1 MKRKQVKHVRVSKLG
16 KAFTAGSQQAKKMGA
31 KALHA
36 TGKAIKYG
44 APVVG
49 GIVMGAARAIGP
61 MNTLKLGWALAHG
74 KIKPKDWKLKT
85 AALTGGKAA
94 AGMFVATLTTE
105 AAFSALNALAER
117 RAREQW
123 KARK

>member
-1 MKRKQVKHVRVSKLG
+1 MKRRQIKHTRTSKYG
-16 KAFTAGSQQAKKMGA
+16 KVFQAGSQQAKKIAG
-31 KALHA
+31 KAIRA

-49 GIVMGAARAIGP
+49 GVVLGAARAIGP

-74 KIKPKDWKLKT
+74 KIKPHDWALKT
-85 AALTGGKAA
+85 NAITGGKAA

-105 AAFSALNALAER
+105 AAFSALQALAAR
-117 RAREQW
+117 RAREQG
-123 KARK
+123 RGIR